1 MPDSRDLPR
10 LYDEKE
16 VGAILRRATELGH
29 EDPRAPGRAGGT
41 SLTDLEDI
49 AREAGID
56 PALVR
61 RAAGEL
67 ESGGIGLRG
76 WDRFFGETSMLV
88 REAEVAGE
96 IPTDAFE
103 DVVNAIEA
111 VVRDHGQPSVL
122 GRTLTWRGENQNRS
136 RTLQVTVTSKD
147 GRTAIRVEEHLRQLA
162 AGVFGGGMG
171 GFGTGLGIGV
181 GLPVGLE
188 VLGSLAFTVA
198 FPVGVLGLSFL
209 GARAV
214 YRHMVNG
221 RRKVLEDLVAA
232 VDGAVRRAVDRAD
245 RDRALAEESGQG
257 RLPSG

>member
-1 MPDSRDLPR
+1 MPDSRNLPK

-16 VGAILRRATELGH
+16 VGAILRRATELGR
-29 EDPRAPGRAGGT
+29 EDPGTAGRGGGT
-41 SLTDLEDI
+41 SLSDLEDI

-76 WDRFFGETSMLV
+76 WDRVFGETSTLV

-96 IPTDAFE
+96 IPPEAFE

-136 RTLQVTVTSKD
+136 RMLQVTVTSKD
-147 GRTAIRVEEHLRQLA
+147 GRTSIRAEEHLRQLA

-171 GFGTGLGIGV
+171 GFGTGIGLGV
-181 GLPVGLE
+181 GLPIGIE
-188 VLGSLAFTVA
+188 VLGSVAFTVA

-214 YRHMVNG
+214 YRHVVGG
-221 RRKVLEDLVAA
+221 RRKALADLMAA
-232 VDGAVRRAVDRAD
+232 VDGAVRRAVERAD
-245 RDRALAEESGQG
+245 RDRALAEGAGRG
-257 RLPSG
+257 RLPS